1 MKEET
6 REAAKKNIKKLTEK
20 ESKFV
25 NEFKSFILKG
35 SVLDLA
41 VGVLIGSA
49 FQGLVKSLTD
59 NIISPILGCFS
70 EVNFNQFTLNIWN
83 LHLRYGAFLTDVIN
97 FIIMAFV
104 VFLIVKFFNKLKDFG
119 KKEEKKLK
127 GTFSSSLDKL
137 ETYFLALN
145 GKKKIDFIFDYPDD
159 FDKTVNLTSDNE
171 NVVKIENGILYGIGV
186 GTSTITATLTDG
198 NTKNYQIQVTDLIVP
213 PTLNKNKSYL
223 PCERYT
229 EDEAIL
235 LDKILESRVKEMGE
249 GSRGGVLAAARFLTL
264 EFPYT
269 IGYFNE
275 NGRLNG
281 HGYRPYIDGEGRYY
295 HKGLYLSKSKY
306 KSIVKSTKTGPKMW
320 GCKLYDNFVNR
331 YKANGFTCSGFV
343 TWAMYNGGFETGD
356 VGAGD
361 YKQFN
366 DDLSDL
372 GLHKKITQEYMKSG
386 NYKVGDFIA
395 RNGHAALI
403 IGISD
408 TTIYTA
414 ESLPPKLKVYT
425 YERYKGIVNDP
436 NLTYVIE
443 MSDIYPNG
451 DGITTDMW

>member
-1 MKEET
+1 MKK
-6 REAAKKNIKKLTEK
+6 R
-20 ESKFV
+20 S
-25 NEFKSFILKG
+25 
-35 SVLDLA
+35 
-41 VGVLIGSA
+41 
-49 FQGLVKSLTD
+49 
-59 NIISPILGCFS
+59 III
-70 EVNFNQFTLNIWN
+70 
-83 LHLRYGAFLTDVIN
+83 
-97 FIIMAFV
+97 FIIMCITLNTI
-104 VFLIVKFFNKLKDFG
+104 LIFSFDKKKTSSRELILT
-119 KKEEKKLK
+119 KKEIKKIK

-159 FDKTVNLTSDNE
+159 FDKTVNLTNDNE
-171 NVVKIENGILYGIGV
+171 NVVKIENGILYGIDV
-186 GTSTITATLTDG
+186 GTSAITATLTDG

-306 KSIVKSTKTGPKMW
+306 KNIVKSTKTGPKMW

-372 GLHKKITQEYMKSG
+372 GPHKKITQEYMKRG